1 MADPRPEPK
10 LDRIRRA
17 ATPSR
22 APGSD
27 SRTSTKTRWGT
38 LPPDVLQQSCKR
50 LGIMAVIFAF
60 MWTIPIVLNNFVH
73 EWLHHMRLNEM
84 AHQVG
89 WPMPGN
95 LVAAAGIAGSLAL
108 LLLARRF
115 SGRPIALLR
124 MGLGFQVLQAALV
137 SFVTHLGPVDRQ
149 NGISWLVLIIISY
162 PAIVPSTP
170 RTTFFVSLVIATL
183 DPIFYLASA
192 ARGVQVV
199 ADSFTLIWQ
208 WLPTYVSAMIAVV
221 PSSIITGL
229 GRQVSKARDL
239 GSYQLQELIGR
250 GGMGEVYRARHRFLA
265 RPAAIK
271 LVRPESVGDGATSTI
286 QRFRREAQAAASL
299 RSPHTINLYDF
310 GMTDDGV
317 FYYVMELLE
326 GVDLDTLVKRF
337 GPVSAGRTI
346 FLLRHACHSLGEAHA
361 MGLVHRDI
369 KPSNIF
375 TCRMGL
381 NVDFVKVLDFGL
393 VKETKTA
400 DRETMLLTAPD
411 VTTGTP
417 AFMAPEMALGEGG
430 LDHRADIYALG
441 CVGYWLLTGRLVFE
455 AETPVKMMLQ
465 HVQAEPVPPSRL
477 SEVEVPPAL
486 DRILLACLAKKPE
499 DRPSST
505 RELADLL
512 ASVGCVNA
520 WTKERAEEWWDRH
533 LPSYAPAMAL
543 REETPMATVRIAR
556 EETT

>member
-1 MADPRPEPK
+1 MADPRPDPK
-10 LDRIRRA
+10 LGRIRRA

-22 APGSD
+22 APGED
-27 SRTSTKTRWGT
+27 SRTTTKSRWGT

-73 EWLHHMRLNEM
+73 EWLHRMRIDEM

-95 LVAAAGIAGSLAL
+95 LIAAIGIVSSLIL

-115 SGRPIALLR
+115 SGRPTALLR
-124 MGLGFQVLQAALV
+124 MGLGFQILQAALV
-137 SFVTHLGPVDRQ
+137 SFVTHLAPVDRQ

-170 RTTFFVSLVIATL
+170 RTTFFVSLLIATL
-183 DPIFYLASA
+183 DPIFYWASA
-192 ARGVQVV
+192 ARGVQVM
-199 ADSFTLIWQ
+199 ADAFTLTWQ

-271 LVRPESVGDGATSTI
+271 LVRPEAVGDGASSTL

-310 GMTDDGV
+310 GVTDDGV

-393 VKETKTA
+393 VKETKTP
-400 DRETMLLTAPD
+400 DRETLLLTAPD

-441 CVGYWLLTGRLVFE
+441 CVAYWLLTGRLVFE

-477 SEVEVPPAL
+477 AEVEVPPEL
-486 DRILLACLAKKPE
+486 DRIVLACLSKKPE
-499 DRPSST
+499 DRPGST

-512 ASVGCVNA
+512 ASVACVNA

-533 LPSYAPAMAL
+533 LPSNAPAMAP
-543 REETPMATVRIAR
+543 RDETPMATVRIAR
-556 EETT
+556 DETR